1 MLVVYDSMQRRAG
14 GWIGPHKW
22 QSEDLTQDHTAAY
35 LVSFTK
41 ELSDVFESQLACYL
55 FNIAVKFVL
64 FAAVERNNL
73 MRLAQTIPFTP
84 VQLFGEYQFPGYVFL
99 L

>member
-1 MLVVYDSMQRRAG
+1 MIYVSVQRRAG
-14 GWIGPHKW
+14 GWIEPHKW

-35 LVSFTK
+35 LASFTK
-41 ELSDVFESQLACYL
+41 ELSDFFESQLACYL
-55 FNIAVKFVL
+55 FNMEVKFVL

-84 VQLFGEYQFPGYVFL
+84 VQLFGEYQFPGYVL
-99 L
+99 LL